1 MTRDEIYDHLAQV
14 YLGKRDRVEEKKKQ
28 QFNAWLVIN
37 IVITLIILASTF
49 YGLTA
54 FLTGRGEYLKNS
66 VLFSLNNGSIRI
78 SYDLNNPYPP
88 VKTFS
93 LKIPKMNV
101 SKYETLSFSIRGLEE
116 GFPGVVKVV
125 LKNQKNETASFY
137 VKDVRLKWQELNIPF
152 DEFTEISDWTNL
164 TEVSFVLEA
173 WNAEKKKGIILI
185 DHLCFSSASAAVF

>member
-14 YLGKRDRVEEKKKQ
+14 YLGKRGKVEEKKKR

-37 IVITLIILASTF
+37 IVITVIILASAF

-54 FLTGRGEYLKNS
+54 FLTGRAEYLKNS

-78 SYDLNNPYPP
+78 SYDFNNPYPQ

-101 SKYETLSFSIRGLEE
+101 SKYEKLSFSIRGLEE

-152 DEFTEISDWTNL
+152 DEFTQITDWTNL
-164 TEVSFVLEA
+164 IEVSFVLEA
-173 WNAEKKKGIILI
+173 WNAENKKGMILI
-185 DHLCFSSASAAVF
+185 DNVCFSSAPAIVF

>member
-14 YLGKRDRVEEKKKQ
+14 YLGKRDRVEEKKKW

-37 IVITLIILASTF
+37 IVITVIILASAF

-78 SYDLNNPYPP
+78 SYDLNSPYPQ

-152 DEFTEISDWTNL
+152 DEFTQITDWTNL

-173 WNAEKKKGIILI
+173 WNAENKKGMILI
-185 DHLCFSSASAAVF
+185 DNVCFSSSK